1 MNYTY
6 FKLSAEKKMEDGSS
20 KEFTKIGNENKVVR
34 NKKHQIMYFT
44 YIIINANILQHKR
57 NGIQVIHAP
66 QKAFHT

>member
-1 MNYTY
+1 
-6 FKLSAEKKMEDGSS
+6 MEDGSS
-20 KEFTKIGNENKVVR
+20 KEFTKIGNER
-34 NKKHQIMYFT
+34 IKKHQIMYFT